1 MVERAEIAAPTL
13 SVSADVGPHRMLW
26 RLLRQPD
33 FLPSATVGA
42 LALALVYY
50 WLLLRETTIHT
61 MTSKLAGEPIYLV
74 ALALL
79 AVTALVL
86 FGLNFAV
93 LGLQLRARAVTP
105 DQGGSLLGMVVGG
118 FGVGCP
124 SCGAF
129 LLSLVGV
136 SAGVSALPFGGLEL
150 WLASCTIMGFAF
162 WRLLRRLGTGACAT
176 SVAADGCPVLPPV
189 SPRHVVVMVV
199 VAFLLGGVLASALMG
214 NEPFLTG

>member
-1 MVERAEIAAPTL
+1 MERAEVAAPRL
-13 SVSADVGPHRMLW
+13 SISIEVGPYRVLW
-26 RLLRQPD
+26 RLLHRTD
-33 FLPSATVGA
+33 FLPSAAVGA

-61 MTSKLAGEPIYLV
+61 MTSKLAGEPIYLGALGV
-74 ALALL
+74 LAL
-79 AVTALVL
+79 TALLL
-86 FGLNFAV
+86 FGLNFAL
-93 LGLQLRARAVTP
+93 LGIQLRARAVTP
-105 DQGGSLLGMVVGG
+105 NQGGSLLGMVVGG

-150 WLASCTIMGFAF
+150 WLASCMIMGFAF
-162 WRLLRRLGTGACAT
+162 WRSLRRLGSGACAA
-176 SVAADGCPVLPPV
+176 SVVVDSCPALPPV
-189 SPRHVVVMVV
+189 SPRHVVGLAVTALV
-199 VAFLLGGVLASALMG
+199 LGGVLAAALVG